1 MKKLFPF
8 FLIIIFII
16 PVWPEFLELFYI
28 EGLPTMGPVRLFLS
42 IFILLAL
49 LSSLSHKSSAE
60 RWNFKSITRERPFR
74 IYVIFYFYAFLTTI
88 LFASKLQRAM
98 LTIINE
104 LLVFVILSLFVACY
118 FREKKRANSI
128 IKVLFMAF
136 LVSQLYGIYEYF
148 DQFNYINSV
157 IPRTNDYI
165 EVMLG
170 TIGSGGRDREGVH
183 RVSSIYASALSYAEA
198 LAFFMTFAYFSKAWL
213 KDNFSK
219 ILRIIILCITPFAV
233 YTTDSRAGQMLVV
246 FNLFAIIALELYFR
260 KKLTLKLI
268 AFVFFVVFSAGIYVL
283 TSTEIPQKI
292 IEKLFIGTT
301 ETASSSLIR
310 VVQFFTAVDLVS
322 KNPLGYG
329 YVEAVEISG
338 LRSIDNY
345 YFNLVIDTGIVG
357 LLLFV
362 SYYYL
367 ITIGS
372 LKMVLNKDLPVGMRR
387 FAAGLTLSFFTLLIF
402 MLILSLRG
410 TALIVMHI
418 LIGMYYCLARQQM
431 DIKRAQLKENNLEV
445 K

>member
-1 MKKLFPF
+1 
-8 FLIIIFII
+8 
-16 PVWPEFLELFYI
+16 
-28 EGLPTMGPVRLFLS
+28 
-42 IFILLAL
+42 
-49 LSSLSHKSSAE
+49 
-60 RWNFKSITRERPFR
+60 
-74 IYVIFYFYAFLTTI
+74 
-88 LFASKLQRAM
+88 
-98 LTIINE
+98 
-104 LLVFVILSLFVACY
+104 
-118 FREKKRANSI
+118 
-128 IKVLFMAF
+128 
-136 LVSQLYGIYEYF
+136 
-148 DQFNYINSV
+148 
-157 IPRTNDYI
+157 
-165 EVMLG
+165 
-170 TIGSGGRDREGVH
+170 
-183 RVSSIYASALSYAEA
+183 
-198 LAFFMTFAYFSKAWL
+198 MTFAYFSKAWL